1 MNPPPQFLDA
11 IAFAAFIVRRQAV
24 KDAGADKRLMW
35 DQAGIRHFVAQLPAT
50 GVNFADLAAV
60 AIASAA
66 DLRLET
72 PRLMLER
79 QHAWTYTST
88 GEPEKPKC
96 PHGHALDSQPGA
108 QLSSLCEQCMRP
120 PDFVTAKEAGLKAQ
134 AVAAREL
141 NRDARRQEQAQQTA
155 RRNAAHAEAKNRNR
169 GRLDAARAEL
179 HQGETQ

>member
-35 DQAGIRHFVAQLPAT
+35 DQPGIRHFVAQLPAT

-66 DLRLET
+66 DLRLDT

-88 GEPEKPKC
+88 GQPEKPKC
-96 PHGHALDSQPGA
+96 PHGHTLDSQPGA

-120 PDFVTAKEAGLKAQ
+120 PDFVTAKEAGLKDQFQ
-134 AVAAREL
+134 AKREIE
-141 NRDARRQEQAQQTA
+141 RDARRQMTADQEA
-155 RRNAAHAEAKNRNR
+155 RRDAARHEAARKKAQ
-169 GRLDAARAEL
+169 RLDAARAEL
-179 HQGETQ
+179 HQGDQQ